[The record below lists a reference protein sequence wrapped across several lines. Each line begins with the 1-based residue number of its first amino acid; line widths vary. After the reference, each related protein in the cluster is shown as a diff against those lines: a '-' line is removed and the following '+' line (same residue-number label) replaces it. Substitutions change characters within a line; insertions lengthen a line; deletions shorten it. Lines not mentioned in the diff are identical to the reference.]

1 MPTKLLERTIL
12 GVSTGVMAGLD
23 VIAEAHYD
31 KRIVVGVTEEP
42 VTNLDSGKNSLF
54 RYQLV
59 LPYFNNHC

>member
-1 MPTKLLERTIL
+1 
-12 GVSTGVMAGLD
+12 MAGLD